1 MKENKRV
8 GVIVNTIYSEYSV
21 SFMKGV
27 DRYCAENKCSYYL
40 FPLEHGKNSGIYDY
54 HCETLLTFI
63 NKNNLDGLVFA
74 SSTLANNYK
83 SDLPRLVESIKMLPP
98 IPKVSVGLEIE
109 GIPTIKINA
118 KKAIKD
124 LTSHLIEEHGC
135 KKFALMRC
143 DSGNFESVERENC
156 VVESLSEHGL
166 ELNPKWILNGNF
178 LFDNAYSSM
187 SNFLRTNPTADF
199 DAVVCLND
207 SMAMGVMNCLVDRGV
222 SVPERVKITG
232 FDNVFETYPAELNI
246 TTVDQKIEDFSF
258 KAMEGVCKLI
268 DGGRLPP
275 LELVDAAV
283 KLRGSCGCVEKEPL
297 PAKKLFEP
305 ELKRRY
311 EIFRM
316 GGNQLYML
324 HYFLMETQTPV
335 PLENLY
341 SRLHY
346 SLCLFDIRG
355 MVLVLYNH
363 SVYFERDSD
372 FKRPDSARVA
382 MTFFNDRNYERPDI
396 IFNPNALIVPPEV
409 SEKLVDGGYTIYPI
423 YAESFQYGYILLKLG
438 RFERIFYQSVFEL
451 ISKEIVTSIKIT
463 GEQTEKNS
471 LRNQNVTLEQYS
483 EKMHKLSFT
492 DEMTGLLNRRGF
504 YEYARR
510 QIQSSLLADRTGL
523 VIYCDM
529 DGLKKIN
536 DTYGH
541 DVGDRAI
548 KYEAEVL
555 KNIFRSS
562 DISGRLGGDEFA
574 VLAVDM
580 KQKDFPRIKRA
591 LAAEC
596 EKINSGSLE
605 PFTLSMSVGC
615 AEFGPG
621 NNDIEELINSADSS
635 QYEDK
640 RAKKEAQKKKKKF
653 WWQK

>member
-1 MKENKRV
+1 MKEHKRV
-8 GVIVNTIYSEYSV
+8 GVVVNTIYSDYSV
-21 SFMKGV
+21 AFMEGV
-27 DRYCAENKCSYYL
+27 DRYCAKNDCSYYL

-74 SSTLANNYK
+74 SATLANNFK

-118 KKAIKD
+118 KKALKN
-124 LTSHLIEEHGC
+124 LVSHLIEERGC
-135 KKFALMRC
+135 RKFVLMRC

-156 VVESLSEHGL
+156 VVECLSEHGIQM
-166 ELNPKWILNGNF
+166 NPKWILNGNF

-187 SNFLRTNPTADF
+187 SNFLRANEGAAF

-207 SMAMGVMNCLVDRGV
+207 SMAMGVMNCLVDKGYKI
-222 SVPERVKITG
+222 PDQVKITG
-232 FDNVFETYPAELNI
+232 FDNVFETYPGELDI
-246 TTVDQKIEDFSF
+246 TTIDQKIDAFSY
-258 KAMEGVCKLI
+258 KAMEDVCSLI

-275 LELVDAAV
+275 LELVEASIAYRGSSGCGNRDAAP
-283 KLRGSCGCVEKEPL
+283 KRN
-297 PAKKLFEP
+297 AFEAD
-305 ELKRRY
+305 LKRRY
-311 EIFRM
+311 EIFRL
-316 GGNQLYML
+316 GGVQLYML

-341 SRLHY
+341 NRLHY
-346 SLCLFDIRG
+346 SLCLFDIQG

-363 SVYFERDSD
+363 SVYFERDTD

-396 IFNPNALIVPPEV
+396 MFNPNVLILPPEIK
-409 SEKLVDGGYTIYPI
+409 EKLVGGGYTIYPI

-471 LRNQNVTLEQYS
+471 LKNQNVTLEQYS
-483 EKMHKLSFT
+483 EKMHRLSFT

-510 QIQSSLLADRTGL
+510 QIQSSLVAGRSGL

-555 KNIFRSS
+555 KAIFRSS
-562 DISGRLGGDEFA
+562 DIAGRLGGDEFA

-580 KQKDFPRIKRA
+580 KAKDFPRIKRA

-605 PFTLSMSVGC
+605 PFTLSMSIGYT
-615 AEFGPG
+615 EFNPG
-621 NNDIEELINSADSS
+621 KSDIEELINSADSS

-640 RAKKEAQKKKKKF
+640 RSKKEAEKKKKKF
-653 WWQK
+653 WWQR